1 MKAAGLNPPLFLV
14 LEPNTE
20 ATAMPNITM
29 NQDNLNERNVEFAQA
44 PLRTP
49 VFLNSVPKSGTHLIR
64 NIMRMFV
71 PVEQQYHATFIQ
83 IPNLRNHAM
92 QCFHPAR
99 PMLSWGHLLF
109 SDESAMATRTARRI
123 LLVRDPY
130 SWVLARARFFISD
143 NFEAGLEHLKT
154 AQVSPEA
161 LLNMMIFGIHGKAP
175 PMLDI
180 YQFNAAAWIGTGV
193 SLYRYEDLVFHLKG
207 IDSPASETFFRKLLD
222 DCSIDMP
229 ADWKQRVLVGAD
241 RKQSAT
247 ARENLSVDDDKLP
260 AVLPEAQ
267 KRLVDVAMP
276 GMRALL
282 GYTD

>member
-1 MKAAGLNPPLFLV
+1 MK
-14 LEPNTE
+14 
-20 ATAMPNITM
+20 
-29 NQDNLNERNVEFAQA
+29 QDNLNERNGEFAQA
-44 PLRTP
+44 PLKTP

-92 QCFHPAR
+92 HAFHPAK

-109 SDESAMATRTARRI
+109 SDESVIATRTARHI

-130 SWVLARARFFISD
+130 TWVLARARFFVSE
-143 NFEAGLEHLKT
+143 NFEANLQHLKGDH
-154 AQVSPEA
+154 VSPEA

-180 YQFNAAAWIGTGV
+180 YQFNAAAWVGTGV
-193 SLYRYEDLVFHLKG
+193 CVYRYEDIVRHLKD
-207 IDSPASETFFRKLLD
+207 IDSPASETFFRKLIE
-222 DCSIDMP
+222 DCGLAVPD
-229 ADWKQRVLVGAD
+229 DWKQRVVIGAD

-247 ARENLSVDDDKLP
+247 ARENLAVDNDQIP
-260 AVLPEAQ
+260 AVLPDAQ

>member
-1 MKAAGLNPPLFLV
+1 
-14 LEPNTE
+14 
-20 ATAMPNITM
+20 MPTITM
-29 NQDNLNERNVEFAQA
+29 KQDNLNERNLEFVQA

-83 IPNLRNHAM
+83 IPNLRGHAM
-92 QCFHPAR
+92 KAFHPAS

-109 SDESAMATRTARRI
+109 SDESVMATRTARRI

-130 SWVLARARFFISD
+130 TWVLARARFFVSE
-143 NFEAGLEHLKT
+143 NFEAGLEHLKGP
-154 AQVSPEA
+154 QISPEA
-161 LLNMMIFGIHGKAP
+161 LLNMMIFGIHTKAP

-180 YQFNAAAWIGTGV
+180 YQFNAAAWIGTGTV
-193 SLYRYEDLVFHLKG
+193 VYQYEEIVRQLKS
-207 IDSPASETFFRKLLD
+207 IDSPEAEAFFAKLLD
-222 DCSIDMP
+222 DCGIEKP
-229 ADWKQRVLVGAD
+229 ADWKQRVLIGSD

-247 ARENLSVDDDKLP
+247 ARENLSVDDDRIP
-260 AVLPEAQ
+260 AVLPDIQ

-282 GYTD
+282 GYRD

>member
-1 MKAAGLNPPLFLV
+1 MPVIKMK
-14 LEPNTE
+14 
-20 ATAMPNITM
+20 
-29 NQDNLNERNVEFAQA
+29 QDNLNERNLEFAQS
-44 PLRTP
+44 PLAAP

-83 IPNLRNHAM
+83 IPNLRSHAM
-92 QCFHPAR
+92 SCFHPAK

-109 SDESAMATRTARRI
+109 SDESVMATRTARHI

-130 SWVLARARFFISD
+130 TWVLARARFFKSD
-143 NFEAGLEHLKT
+143 NFEAGLEHLK
-154 AQVSPEA
+154 SPQISTEA

-180 YQFNAAAWIGTGV
+180 YQFNAAAWVGTGTKI
-193 SLYRYEDLVFHLKG
+193 YRYEDIVRAVKT
-207 IDSPASETFFRKLLD
+207 IDTSEAETFFRELLD
-222 DCSIDMP
+222 DCGMAMP
-229 ADWKQRVLVGAD
+229 EDWRARVRIGSD
-241 RKQSAT
+241 RAQSAT
-247 ARENLSVDDDKLP
+247 ARENLSVDDTVIPDELP
-260 AVLPEAQ
+260 DIQ

-282 GYTD
+282 GYS